1 MVRYILSFFI
11 SLTIYIGLIYTL
23 CIYFNNRLKSIKQES
38 KREMRIKISLLEE
51 PKRVIKPKPSIKPT
65 IKPILF
71 TPPPVILTPK
81 PTPKPI
87 LKHRKYKKK
96 IVKRD
101 KKIIHKKR
109 HIAKPKIVKS
119 KKSVIKPRIVKIIPT
134 VTPEPIIEEVYRE
147 IEEIVTPPPKKR
159 VERVV
164 KRVATHQHIKP
175 IQRENSNLTI
185 QKRKFLNRVRR
196 NIYSN
201 RIYPIKA
208 KRRGIE
214 GRVHLIFDIT
224 SSGEVTNIRTSN
236 APRILQKSVKKALKQ
251 SFPIDIPPILLD
263 KFPMRNISIDIEFK
277 LE

>member
-1 MVRYILSFFI
+1 
-11 SLTIYIGLIYTL
+11 
-23 CIYFNNRLKSIKQES
+23 
-38 KREMRIKISLLEE
+38 MRIKISLLEE
-51 PKRVIKPKPSIKPT
+51 PKRVIEPKPSIKPT
-65 IKPILF
+65 IKPIF

-87 LKHRKYKKK
+87 LKHKRYKKHRRYKKK
-96 IVKRD
+96 IVKIVNRD
-101 KKIIHKKR
+101 KKIIHRKR
-109 HIAKPKIVKS
+109 KRYIAKPKIVKSKVVKS

-147 IEEIVTPPPKKR
+147 IEEIVTPPPKNR
-159 VERVV
+159 VERVI